1 MQKKYFFK
9 KKLNNLLIS
18 ITSRIESFFN
28 LFKDNFFSKKKI
40 SNSLNTIDKKKFLGI
55 TVIIVAVI
63 SFLLI
68 PAFYE
73 ETKTKIKLEN
83 QILDRYNLEVRL
95 DQNYTYGLFPK
106 PHFLFKKTRI
116 LYKSN
121 DVALSENFKVYISFK
136 NFFSLDNLDIK
147 NLVFSKTDFKIKSS
161 NFKFFINLLN
171 LKRSNQNINFNNSKF
186 FYLDKNDEVIFLSNI
201 KKLNYLYQETFL
213 QKLNSKLDIFNSPIS
228 LNVEHDIDKKK
239 FFIEADSFPLRLNIK
254 NNSNY
259 TNKKLN
265 GELDLK
271 MINQNIKINFDLE
284 DNFLKFRTK
293 NNNIIGDINIKPFFI
308 LLYLNLPR
316 IDLKNIFNE
325 NSLLTNILKS
335 ETLNNKNLNANINI
349 KASNFTN
356 LHFFKDIKFNILLE
370 EGEILMQN
378 FSTSFKDSVIVN
390 INDTQLIIDDNKIK
404 FAGFIDLKFTNVRK
418 VFEHYQINI
427 KDRKYINK
435 INLAFLFNL
444 DEKFIEIDNLKID
457 GKINKNL
464 NKFLKNFNKKK
475 ENIFN
480 KIVLRNSVKDF
491 FKVISL
497 D

>member
-1 MQKKYFFK
+1 M
-9 KKLNNLLIS
+9 
-18 ITSRIESFFN
+18 
-28 LFKDNFFSKKKI
+28 D
-40 SNSLNTIDKKKFLGI
+40 
-55 TVIIVAVI
+55 
-63 SFLLI
+63 
-68 PAFYE
+68 
-73 ETKTKIKLEN
+73 
-83 QILDRYNLEVRL
+83 
-95 DQNYTYGLFPK
+95 
-106 PHFLFKKTRI
+106 
-116 LYKSN
+116 KSN
-121 DVALSENFKVYISFK
+121 
-136 NFFSLDNLDIK
+136 
-147 NLVFSKTDFKIKSS
+147 
-161 NFKFFINLLN
+161 
-171 LKRSNQNINFNNSKF
+171 
-186 FYLDKNDEVIFLSNI
+186 EVIFLSNI
-201 KKLNYLYQETFL
+201 KKLKYLYQETFL

-228 LNVEHDIDKKK
+228 LNVEHDIDKKN

-259 TNKKLN
+259 TDKELN

-404 FAGFIDLKFTNVRK
+404 FAGFIDLNFTNVRK

-435 INLAFLFNL
+435 INFAFLFNL

-457 GKINKNL
+457 GKTNKNL
-464 NKFLKNFNKKK
+464 NIFLRNFNKKK
-475 ENIFN
+475 EDIFN
-480 KIVLRNSVKDF
+480 KIVVRNSVKDF